1 MNPSP
6 PLEALLPVIEALRRL
21 GVPYYLGGSLASS
34 LYGVARTTLDADLVA
49 DLGLAHVAPLVSALQ
64 GAYYVDAGM
73 IAEAITRKSCFNVIH
88 LATMFK
94 VDVFVL
100 KDRPYDR
107 TALGR
112 TRQDSL
118 TPEEPGAEVLLA
130 APEDIILNKLEWFRS
145 GDEVSGRQ
153 WHDAV
158 GVLKVQKDHLDR
170 GYLARWA
177 AELGLTDLLQRA
189 WREAEG
195 RGAQA

>member
-1 MNPSP
+1 
-6 PLEALLPVIEALRRL
+6 LPVVEALRRL
-21 GVPYYLGGSLASS
+21 GVAHYLGGSLASS

-49 DLGLAHVAPLVSALQ
+49 DLRLAHVPPLVSALQ

-73 IAEAITRKSCFNVIH
+73 ISEAITRKSCFNVIH

-112 TRQDSL
+112 IRQDSL
-118 TPEEPGAEVLLA
+118 TPEEPGTKVLLA
-130 APEDIILNKLEWFRS
+130 APEDIVLNKLEWFRS
-145 GDEVSGRQ
+145 GDEVSERQ
-153 WHDAV
+153 WRDAV
-158 GVLKVQKDHLDR
+158 GVLKVQKDRLDR
-170 GYLARWA
+170 GYLAHWA
-177 AELGLTDLLQRA
+177 TELGLSDLLQRA

-195 RGAQA
+195 